1 MIAGTAMVVDER
13 VEGRFYSELRTAEIQ
28 AVYFECDG
36 PENLLAPVEAEFA
49 KRGLSPHAMT
59 FS

>member
-1 MIAGTAMVVDER
+1 MVVDER

-28 AVYFECDG
+28 AVYFECVNG